1 MDKSKKIASGL
12 MVVLL
17 LIVAALVFLWNQ
29 TRVLQEEPFTST
41 SFAMGTYV
49 QQTVYG
55 ESGEQAA
62 QEANSAVQELENRI
76 SWRVESSDVARLNAA
91 AGTDWI
97 DIAPET
103 AVILQDALDVAERS
117 NGAFD
122 PTILPISSLWDFGG
136 ENQHFP
142 GDTELQRFL
151 PFVDYRNVRV
161 DAEQSKAS
169 IKIRGAA
176 IDLGAIGKGA
186 ACDQMVRAYQEAGAK
201 AGVAAVGGSI
211 GLYGEK
217 PGGNAWR
224 LAIRAPDS
232 SAEQAVEMGTLDL
245 KEGFVSTSGS
255 YEKTFEEDGRTYHHL
270 LDPKTGYPAD
280 NGLVSVTVVYQ
291 NGAMSDALSTAAF
304 VLGLEQGRAL
314 LEEYGAGGVFID
326 RDHRVTVTEDLKYA
340 FRMGSD
346 AYTLAE

>member
-1 MDKSKKIASGL
+1 MDKNKKIVSGL
-12 MVVLL
+12 TLVLL
-17 LIVAALVFLWNQ
+17 LIVAALVFIWNQ
-29 TRVLQEEPFTST
+29 TGVLQEEPFTST

-55 ESGEQAA
+55 ESGEEAA
-62 QEANSAVQELENRI
+62 QEANSAVQALENRI
-76 SWRVESSDVARLNAA
+76 SWRVESSDIAQLNDA

-97 DIAPET
+97 DVAPET
-103 AVILQDALDVAERS
+103 AAILQDALDVAERS

-122 PTILPISSLWDFGG
+122 PTILPVSSLWDFGG

-142 GDTELQRFL
+142 GDVELQRFL

-161 DAEQSKAS
+161 DAGQSEAS
-169 IKIRGAA
+169 IKNRGTA

-186 ACDQMVRAYQEAGAK
+186 ACDQMVLAYQEAGAE

-211 GLYGEK
+211 GLYGTK
-217 PGGNAWR
+217 PGGSVWR
-224 LAIRAPDS
+224 LAIRDPAS
-232 SAEQAVEMGTLDL
+232 SAEQAEEMGTLDL
-245 KEGFVSTSGS
+245 AEGFVSTSGS
-255 YEKTFEEDGRTYHHL
+255 YEKTFEEDGHVYHHL
-270 LDPKTGYPAD
+270 LDPKTGYPAE

-326 RDHRVTVTEDLKYA
+326 QDHRVTVTENLKDA
-340 FRMGSD
+340 FRMVSGV
-346 AYTLAE
+346 YTLAE